1 MTGNIN
7 TSTQTSLT
15 SATFFGTSSLKP
27 VNENKANMSW
37 DTTEEQLLHYSRR
50 KKPTRRGKKKP
61 QTAILISMHV
71 LRFAQLPSDWPS
83 HNKPVRMKQNCS
95 WKVRE
100 TPLLPPWKKKKK
112 KGKLK
117 HHILPFSGSADHIRF
132 HSSLIPV
139 HFGIFRCHSGSF
151 RCIPVPFLS
160 IPFHFGVILPCSGI
174 FRLIPVYSVPFNSV
188 PVFSNARTF
197 QKTCHVPCQAAS
209 CQKPTC
215 HVAPRT

>member
-1 MTGNIN
+1 MFWGLLNFPLIGHHTIN
-7 TSTQTSLT
+7 LS
-15 SATFFGTSSLKP
+15 
-27 VNENKANMSW
+27 EWNKIV
-37 DTTEEQLLHYSRR
+37 H
-50 KKPTRRGKKKP
+50 GKYVKRLSCP
-61 QTAILISMHV
+61 HG
-71 LRFAQLPSDWPS
+71 
-83 HNKPVRMKQNCS
+83 
-95 WKVRE
+95 
-100 TPLLPPWKKKKK
+100 KKKKK